1 MNEIFKTKA
10 EAESAARSRGLIAYT
25 IHYSNVGSV
34 RNPQPSGWVI
44 FLNPINPNA
53 DAPPPPFPRG
63 RWS

>member
-10 EAESAARSRGLIAYT
+10 EAEAAAVARGLTAYT

-34 RNPQPSGWVI
+34 RNPQPSGWII
-44 FLNPINPNA
+44 FLNPNPNA
-53 DAPPPPFPRG
+53 DAPPQAFPRG